1 MNRLIVNRSLR
12 IMTFAFCTSVLFSC
26 GKRQGMN
33 LGDNEYGVRTLQT
46 VSTTLNNSYPAVI
59 KGKQDVEIR
68 PKISGFITRLC
79 VDEGSVVHRG
89 QVLFEID
96 DVQYREAVKQAAA
109 AVNVANSQVST
120 ARLTYMNKKE
130 LFKQNIIGNYDLQ
143 TASNTY
149 ASARAS
155 LEQAKASL
163 IAARQNLSFCHVTS
177 PSNGVVG
184 SIPYRV
190 GSLVSASSAQP
201 LTVVS
206 DIDEMYVYFSM
217 TESQLLAMTRRAGN
231 ANAAMKSFP
240 SIQLKLS
247 DGSIYENEGK
257 VSTISG
263 VIDQTTGTVSVRA
276 NFKNPKHLLKS
287 GGAGTV
293 IIPYIANNA
302 ILIPQDA
309 VSELQDKKYVYIVG
323 RNNKVKYSPITV
335 ADVSDGQNYIVTSGL
350 QAGDK
355 IVAQGIASL
364 QDGMEIKPIS
374 EAAALAKIKKA
385 EEMGA
390 AQGNM
395 SAMKKMMSG
404 K

>member
-1 MNRLIVNRSLR
+1 MNRLIVNRSVR
-12 IMTFAFCTSVLFSC
+12 IMTFAFCVTTLFSC
-26 GKRQGMN
+26 GKKNGMS

-46 VSTTLNNSYPAVI
+46 VSTTLNNTYPAVI

-96 DVQYREAVKQAAA
+96 DVQYREAVNQAHA
-109 AVNVANSQVST
+109 AVNVANSQVATS
-120 ARLTYMNKKE
+120 RLTYMNKKE
-130 LFKQNIIGNYDLQ
+130 LRRQNIVGDYDLQ
-143 TASNTY
+143 TAANNY
-149 ASARAS
+149 ASAKAS

-163 IAARQNLSFCHVTS
+163 IAARQNLSYCHVTS

-190 GSLVSASSAQP
+190 GSLVSSSSAQP

-217 TESQLLAMTRRAGN
+217 TENQLLSMTRQEGSSN
-231 ANAAMKSFP
+231 AVKKSFP
-240 SIQLKLS
+240 AVQLKLS
-247 DGSIYENEGK
+247 DGSIYGMEGK
-257 VSTISG
+257 VATISG

-287 GGAGTV
+287 GGTGTV
-293 IIPYIANNA
+293 VIPYIANNIILVPQTA
-302 ILIPQDA
+302 I
-309 VSELQDKKYVYIVG
+309 SELQDKKYVYVVG
-323 RNNKVKYSPITV
+323 NNNKVAYTPITV
-335 ADVSDGQNYIVTSGL
+335 ADVDDGQSYIVTSGL
-350 QAGDK
+350 KAGDR
-355 IVAQGIASL
+355 IVVQGIASL
-364 QDGMEIKPIS
+364 QDKMDIKPIS
-374 EAAALAKIKKA
+374 EAAAEAKIKKA
-385 EEMGA
+385 EQMGA